1 MTHRRSKR
9 APCKLSI
16 HQPTKQARCFD
27 MRRIDR
33 QPHID
38 HRQSAFQF
46 TRAVLKNIG
55 AEDRSREMTAFKR
68 ERAAIGLN
76 GLFAA

>member
-1 MTHRRSKR
+1 
-9 APCKLSI
+9 
-16 HQPTKQARCFD
+16 